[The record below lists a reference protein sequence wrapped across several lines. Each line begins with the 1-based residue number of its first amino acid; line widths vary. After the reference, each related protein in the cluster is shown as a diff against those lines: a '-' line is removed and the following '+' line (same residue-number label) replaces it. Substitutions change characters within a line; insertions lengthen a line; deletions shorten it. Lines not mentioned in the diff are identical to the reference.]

1 MFSLAKSLF
10 KTTLIGTAVVGALG
24 GAALLAAG
32 PHRAK
37 AVMHQVRDQVSHAI
51 DARLDDP
58 IALRNKLREL
68 EAQYP
73 QRIASLR
80 ADHAELRQQI
90 GQLERER
97 AISER
102 VVELAEEDLA
112 VLRPIFEEATAGA
125 AAGTPHAR
133 LAAVAFDDQIYSLQR
148 AEAKIRQVDNTR
160 QAHAT
165 RANDA
170 EHSLTYLRQ
179 QSARFEEAVAQLE
192 AEQAAFRIQ
201 LEQLN
206 RQVDSIERNER
217 LIDMLAER
225 KRTLEECESYDCAS
239 LDQVTG
245 KLQQI
250 LTHQSA
256 ELDVLSS
263 TAEAVSYEDLAREE
277 LNRRSELEGYAAPL
291 VEGALHRAER

>member
-73 QRIASLR
+73 ERIASLR
-80 ADHAELRQQI
+80 GDHAELKQQI
-90 GQLERER
+90 AQLERER

-102 VVELAEEDLA
+102 VVELAEEDLEI
-112 VLRPIFEEATAGA
+112 LRPVFEEATAQ
-125 AAGTPHAR
+125 AGGTSHAR
-133 LAAVAFDDQIYSLQR
+133 LAAVAFDDQVYSLQR
-148 AEAKIRQVDNTR
+148 AEAKIRQVENTR
-160 QAHAT
+160 HAHAT
-165 RANDA
+165 RAADA
-170 EHSLTYLRQ
+170 EHSLTYLHQ

-192 AEQAAFRIQ
+192 AEQAEFRIQ

-245 KLQQI
+245 KLEQI
-250 LTHQSA
+250 LTRQSA
-256 ELDVLSS
+256 ELDVLS
-263 TAEAVSYEDLAREE
+263 TNAEAVSYEDLAREE
-277 LNRRSELEGYAAPL
+277 LNRRSELEDYAAPL